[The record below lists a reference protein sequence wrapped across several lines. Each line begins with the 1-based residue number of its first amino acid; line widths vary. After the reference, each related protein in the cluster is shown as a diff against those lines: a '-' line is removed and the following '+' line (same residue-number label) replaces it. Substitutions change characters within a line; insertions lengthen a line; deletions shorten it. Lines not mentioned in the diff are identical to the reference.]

1 MKTPRNHVI
10 AGCEMGCCQPF
21 LLVRVLLLL
30 GLLVVLGLGGGLLG
44 AALALRFVLGFGD
57 LAIRF
62 GLSLGGAFGGELGL
76 RLLDVDGQGPSILE
90 LEDRLRS
97 VSRERHSLGE
107 VVLQERLGEILA
119 KLTLRIDLRVVR
131 SQNIRA
137 RIDSRIERLDR
148 RNEERRGRGNHR
160 RLLREFREDVVAA
173 TGAAVQMRRILDL
186 EHLPAVRVGAC
197 TESLRLDEG
206 LLESLRLPN
215 GLQVVD
221 RPDEGVLLLGVRLA
235 ARAVRGLEPHD
246 VLHVGEVLEAGS
258 ALAGLHLRLPNRLR
272 PGLRRRSVVV
282 GHLILLPF
290 LGEEAEVEA
299 LERELRE
306 RERGVRL
313 EGAGVHLNLLARS
326 GLSRYV
332 TVTEQISRKWGFCQ
346 PCGIHKKG

>member
-1 MKTPRNHVI
+1 
-10 AGCEMGCCQPF
+10 
-21 LLVRVLLLL
+21 VRVLLLL
-30 GLLVVLGLGGGLLG
+30 GLLVILGCFCGLLG
-44 AALALRFVLGFGD
+44 AALALRVVLGFGG
-57 LAIRF
+57 LALRF
-62 GLSLGGAFGGELGL
+62 GLSLCGAFGGELGL
-76 RLLDVDGQGPSILE
+76 RLLDVDGQGPSIFE

-97 VSRERHSLGE
+97 VPRERHSFGE
-107 VVLQERLGEILA
+107 VVLQERIGEILA

-160 RLLREFREDVVAA
+160 RLLRELREDVVA
-173 TGAAVQMRRILDL
+173 TTCPTVQMRRVLDL

-197 TESLRLDEG
+197 AESRRCDEG
-206 LLESLRLPN
+206 LLGSLRLPN

-221 RPDEGVLLLGVRLA
+221 RPDEGILLLRVRLA
-235 ARAVRGLEPHD
+235 ARAVRGLGPHD

-258 ALAGLHLRLPNRLR
+258 ALAGFRLR
-272 PGLRRRSVVV
+272 FPNELRPRLRRRNVVV
-282 GHLILLPF
+282 GRFDFLPF

-306 RERGVRL
+306 RVRGVHL
-313 EGAGVHLNLLARS
+313 EGPSVHLNLLARS

-346 PCGIHKKG
+346 PSTYRKKG